1 VSVTY
6 FTAVSNEL
14 LSDLR
19 SGGQLPAVLRLKREV
34 GPIVSQYGEGMTLVE
49 FEDDEAPPEL
59 AGRTVTPTIL
69 SYYDEQGV
77 QTHTAVTR
85 RDLDS
90 TGWQVVP

>member
-1 VSVTY
+1 VSVAY

-14 LSDLR
+14 LTDLR

-34 GPIVSQYGEGMTLVE
+34 GPIVSQYGGMTLVE

-69 SYYDEQGV
+69 SHYDEQGV
-77 QTHTAVTR
+77 QTHTTITR

-90 TGWQVVP
+90 TDWQVAP